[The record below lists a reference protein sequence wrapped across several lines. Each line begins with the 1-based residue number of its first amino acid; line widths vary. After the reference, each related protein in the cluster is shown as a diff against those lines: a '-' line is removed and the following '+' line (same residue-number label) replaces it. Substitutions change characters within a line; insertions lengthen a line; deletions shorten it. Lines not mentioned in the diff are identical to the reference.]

1 MRVYLIVRPRLLKDF
16 PEEAKRAEA
25 LGFDGITMLELT
37 VPPTL
42 SAVAS
47 AMNTTRID
55 LLTGIF
61 VAFPRSPMATAYD
74 AWSVQSLSNG
84 RFQLGLGAQ
93 TKSHLTRRWST
104 EVLPPVPRMREYVES
119 MRAIWDCWQNGTRLA
134 YEGKHY
140 QFSMMIPYY
149 DPGPI
154 DHPHVP
160 VYLAAIN
167 KFMCRLTGEVAD
179 GHIPGDPVTYKWF
192 CEMMLPNL
200 EIGAKRAGR
209 TLKDID
215 LGGHGFIGC
224 AKTEAGLE
232 AVRKRLRERVALYAS
247 TPEYR
252 PMLEMHG
259 WENKFSA
266 FIDLAREGKWEEMGD
281 HVTDEMLDEYTVVG
295 TPEEVPEKLA
305 ARFGGVTQRVQL
317 DDEWFEDMSSD
328 DISKLV
334 GAIQEIE

>member
-1 MRVYLIVRPRLLKDF
+1 MRVYLMVRPRLLKDF
-16 PEEAKRAEA
+16 PAEAKRAED

-93 TKSHLTRRWST
+93 TKSHLTRRWSV
-104 EVLPPVPRMREYVES
+104 ESLPPVPRMREYVES
-119 MRAIWDCWQNGTRLA
+119 MRTIWDCWQNGTRLA
-134 YEGKHY
+134 YEGEHY

-167 KFMCRLTGEVAD
+167 KFMCRLTGEIAD

-209 TLKDID
+209 TLRDID
-215 LGGHGFIGC
+215 LGGHGFIGA
-224 AKTEAGLE
+224 AKTETGLE
-232 AVRKRLRERVALYAS
+232 AVKKRLRERVALYAS

-259 WENKFSA
+259 WESKFSA

-281 HVTDEMLDEYTVVG
+281 HVTDEMLDEYCVVG
-295 TPEEVPEKLA
+295 TPEEVAKKLA

-317 DDEWFEDMSSD
+317 DDEWFEDMSD
-328 DISKLV
+328 ADIRDLV
-334 GAIQEIE
+334 AAIKKIE